1 MPNVEIRET
10 VIPVSNVGDAAF
22 GQVHHVQAD
31 EEMAEVITSTE
42 PAGTQ
47 PSVSSASRDRHSGD
61 SLAARWWGSV
71 TLDSLFLEQ
80 ASFTM
85 TPKLQAG
92 RLLVPPLSPN
102 HAILTVAG
110 YCLPCFTQQSTNMLV
125 VFLLIGSGIITLPFV
140 GLKYGLTQ

>member
-1 MPNVEIRET
+1 MPSVEIRDSD
-10 VIPVSNVGDAAF
+10 IQIGNGGDAAF
-22 GQVHHVQAD
+22 GRVILARELAQ
-31 EEMAEVITSTE
+31 AEVTINPE

-47 PSVSSASRDRHSGD
+47 PVVSTASPTVRHSGD
-61 SLAARWWGSV
+61 FLAARWLGAV
-71 TLDSLFLEQ
+71 TLDSQFLEQ

-85 TPKLQAG
+85 TPKLQDG

-110 YCLPCFTQQSTNMLV
+110 YCLPYFTQQSTNMLV